1 MQVEAR
7 TQWCQNNDGDND
19 GLLMVRLE
27 KRVPKVRGIANRGG
41 GNLLQGKWR
50 NQDGKCNEL
59 KTREGKRRGGQN
71 NNPNLF
77 AYLAVSLSPSVS
89 TLTPL
94 LELTLRISLPSSANS
109 RFIIC
114 SSCPS
119 GLSPSSTGAAAA
131 KSGFLNIFLN
141 ASAMMAASAP
151 LKGPLSPALPGRDV
165 VDSASCVMLGASCC
179 WLSCLDSVPPPPP
192 PPLPGRVGG
201 GRRAVAPRSGEV
213 FATLAI
219 MGDADPMEF
228 RFASLSS
235 FSLRRRIRRRMRN
248 TSTHVATKARNP
260 RTTMT
265 AMAQWGNEEE
275 AFEACWTAEVGD
287 VPWE

>member
-1 MQVEAR
+1 MA
-7 TQWCQNNDGDND
+7 
-19 GLLMVRLE
+19 
-27 KRVPKVRGIANRGG
+27 
-41 GNLLQGKWR
+41 
-50 NQDGKCNEL
+50 
-59 KTREGKRRGGQN
+59 
-71 NNPNLF
+71 
-77 AYLAVSLSPSVS
+77 PS
-89 TLTPL
+89 
-94 LELTLRISLPSSANS
+94 
-109 RFIIC
+109 
-114 SSCPS
+114 
-119 GLSPSSTGAAAA
+119 
-131 KSGFLNIFLN
+131 
-141 ASAMMAASAP
+141 
-151 LKGPLSPALPGRDV
+151 
-165 VDSASCVMLGASCC
+165 
-179 WLSCLDSVPPPPP
+179 
-192 PPLPGRVGG
+192 
-201 GRRAVAPRSGEV
+201 SGEV